1 MAEKLRLNING
12 KEVTGYAGQ
21 TILEVAKENGIDIPT
36 LCYDKRVEIYGACGL
51 CVVEAEGNPKL
62 LRACATT
69 IADGM
74 VINTNTKRVID
85 SRKTALELL
94 LSDHTGD
101 CRPPCALNCPAGT
114 DCQGYVG
121 MVANGQYKE
130 AVKIIKG
137 IFPLPSSIG
146 RVCPHPCETACRRAL
161 VDEPV
166 SIAYI
171 KAFIGDKD
179 LESGDPYMP
188 EVAPATGHTV
198 AVIGGGP
205 AGLTAA
211 YHLRAKGH
219 EVTIYDAMPKMGG
232 MLRYGIPEYRLPKAV
247 LDKEIE
253 LIAGMGIKM
262 INNVKLGRDITFEHV
277 KNSYDAVL
285 LAVGAWTSTKMG
297 VKGED
302 NKNVFGGIDFLRK
315 VALGEEIVAGKDI
328 AIVGGGNTAMDACRT
343 AVRLG
348 AENVYCI
355 YRRTRAEMPAEEI
368 EIKEA
373 EEEGVIFKFL
383 TNPDEIV
390 SATDGSIDYV
400 RLQKMELG
408 EPDASG
414 RRRPVPVEGAME
426 EIKVSSLI
434 MALGQTLNPE
444 GLDGVELTK
453 KGTISADETT
463 FRTNIENVFA
473 VGDATNKGAGI
484 AIAAIGEAEKA
495 SHVIDSFLKGNIIP
509 YKKPYVCERK
519 DVTAETL
526 ANRPKVPR
534 VQMSHLK
541 PEQRKDNFH
550 EIING
555 FTEEEAVFESSR
567 CLECGC
573 HDYYECKLVKQA
585 NDYDVK
591 PEKFEGEN
599 HNRTIDNTHP
609 FIDRNPDKCILC
621 GLCVRVCDEVM
632 GRTALGLVSRGFDTI
647 VCPSLNQPLKE
658 TDCISCGQCINLCP
672 TGALGEKFT
681 YGKRVPS
688 NTECTET
695 TCSFCSVGCPT
706 VLHTNENLIVKSTPA
721 DDKVLCSKGRFGF
734 GELTKKDRLTT
745 PLVRKDGVLTPVS
758 YSEAAIYIAKKMQG
772 TAVRYGKEA
781 TAVSISDK
789 LTTEEIY
796 LAKKYAETIAKA
808 GTVFSFNYTKNGVKE
823 VIGSDCSTC
832 AKDEILSTNVILL
845 IGTDIMND
853 HAAFGVKIRQAVK
866 RGAKLIV
873 VNNKPESQEAQ
884 EADLYINSESTES
897 LKAILKALC
906 DKGAKAEGLEELNTS
921 LNGVTVTE
929 EAEKAASML
938 LDAKNKKAVV
948 IIDQFNTTYEASK
961 AAADI
966 AVLSGHIGS
975 PRNGI
980 IQIKANANS
989 QGLVDL
995 GITPVCDVKEN
1006 IENGTIKAL
1015 FVIGEDPAELN
1026 TDSMEFLAV
1035 ADMYLTETANKAD
1048 VVLPLVSLAES
1059 NGTVISMDG
1068 AVNSVKAAVK
1078 PMAETNINTIL
1089 SVANAMKINFNYAD
1103 EKEVMR
1109 EIVETKALLN
1119 RVFNPVLKAVDNA
1132 PIYKDRVNTSIAYKN
1147 FLNTLE
1153 AEGLIK

>member
-12 KEVTGYAGQ
+12 REVTGFPGQ
-21 TILEVAKENGIDIPT
+21 TVLEVAKENGIDIPT
-36 LCYDKRVEIYGACGL
+36 LCYDKRVEVYGACGL

-69 IADGM
+69 ISDGM

-85 SRKTALELL
+85 SRKAALELL

-146 RVCPHPCETACRRAL
+146 RVCPHPCETACRRKL

-179 LESGDPYMP
+179 LESGNPYVP
-188 EVAPATGHTV
+188 ECAPSTGHTV

-205 AGLTAA
+205 AGLTTA

-219 EVTIYDAMPKMGG
+219 DVTVYDAMPKMGG

-253 LIAGMGIKM
+253 LIASMGVKM
-262 INNVKLGRDITFEHV
+262 INNIKLGRDITFEHI
-277 KNSYDAVL
+277 KSSYDAVL
-285 LAVGAWTSTKMG
+285 LATGAWTSTKMG

-348 AENVYCI
+348 AEHVYCI
-355 YRRTRAEMPAEEI
+355 YRRTKAEMPAEDI

-383 TNPDEIV
+383 TNPEEIV
-390 SATDGSIDYV
+390 SAPDGSIDHV
-400 RLQKMELG
+400 LLQKMELG
-408 EPDASG
+408 EPDSSG
-414 RRRPVPVEGAME
+414 RRRPVPVEGATE

-434 MALGQTLNPE
+434 MALGQILDPV
-444 GLDGVELTK
+444 GLDGIELTK

-484 AIAAIGEAEKA
+484 AIEAIGEAEKA
-495 SHVIDSFLKGNIIP
+495 SHVIDSFLKGSIVP

-519 DVTAETL
+519 DVTEETL
-526 ANRPKVPR
+526 SGKPKVPR
-534 VQMSHLK
+534 VEMSHLS
-541 PEQRKDNFH
+541 PSQRRDNFH
-550 EIING
+550 EVNNG
-555 FTEEEAVFESSR
+555 FTEKEAVFEASR

-591 PEKFEGEN
+591 PEKYEGES

-706 VLHTNENLIVKSTPA
+706 VLHTNENIIVKSTPA
-721 DDKVLCSKGRFGF
+721 EDKVLCSKGRFGF
-734 GELTKKDRLTT
+734 GEMTRSGRLTT
-745 PLVRKDGVLTPVS
+745 PLVRKDGELVPVS
-758 YSEAAIYIAKKMQG
+758 YEEAAMLIAKKMQS
-772 TAVRYGKEA
+772 ASVRFGNGA
-781 TAVSISDK
+781 AAVSVSDK
-789 LTTEEIY
+789 LTNEEIY
-796 LAKKYAETIAKA
+796 AAKKYADTIAKA
-808 GTVFSFNYTKNGVKE
+808 GIVFSFNYYKNGVKE

-832 AKDEILSTNVILL
+832 ANDEILSTNIIMLV
-845 IGTDIMND
+845 GTDLMND
-853 HAAFGVKIRQAVK
+853 HASFGVKVRQAAK

-873 VNNKPESQEAQ
+873 INDKPESQEAQ
-884 EADLYINSESTES
+884 EADLYINSDSTES
-897 LKAILKALC
+897 LKAILKALIE
-906 DKGAKAEGLEELNTS
+906 KGAKASGIENISAS
-921 LNGVTVTE
+921 LTDITVTE

-938 LDAKNKKAVV
+938 LDSKNKKAV
-948 IIDQFNTTYEASK
+948 IITDQFNTTFEAAK

-980 IQIKANANS
+980 IQIKSNVNS
-989 QGLVDL
+989 QGLADL
-995 GITPVCDVKEN
+995 GITPICLVRDKLESG
-1006 IENGTIKAL
+1006 EIKAM
-1015 FVIGEDPAELN
+1015 FIIGEDP
-1026 TDSMEFLAV
+1026 DSFERKDLEFLAV
-1035 ADMYLTETANKAD
+1035 ADIYLTETARKAD
-1048 VVLPLVSLAES
+1048 VVLPLVSLVES
-1059 NGTVISMDG
+1059 SGTVISMDG
-1068 AVNSVKAAVK
+1068 KINTVNPAVK
-1078 PMAETNINTIL
+1078 PLAKTNTEAIAA
-1089 SVANAMKINFNYAD
+1089 VANAMKVNFTYSD
-1103 EKEVMR
+1103 EKDIMR
-1109 EIVETKALLN
+1109 EIIETGAFAQTSITPELKPVET
-1119 RVFNPVLKAVDNA
+1119 A
-1132 PIYKDRVNTSIAYKN
+1132 PLYKDRINTNVCYKSFEN
-1147 FLNTLE
+1147 FME
-1153 AEGLIK
+1153 SEGLVK